1 MNSILN
7 RLFQKSAVIEAASTG
22 SSEPYREFL
31 RHFYSQG
38 ITSKKLDA
46 LIEKLNNVDF
56 NPDSETSHYQ
66 LVQCYLEI
74 EDYLLFHDVGF
85 LGNATSV
92 RKELQEIFPLVAS
105 FKPFSVLYK
114 EGSAQEIAL
123 ALMLSDYLYKA
134 ATVYCGAVSLLE
146 PALILNNKIHLNL
159 VNNDIVH
166 YLSCK
171 RKIREYIETLSI
183 ETQKKCKEKT
193 IVNPFLEWFSQFTSF
208 YQNVKISNNLQ
219 YYLPEKAPL
228 ASTVTIPTTSEAPEA
243 PLYETTSA
251 LKKNTN
257 QTLSVTSKIDASL
270 YEAMFENMLDGVIVF
285 ERSGKMIL
293 ANERARDFFSLSDVG
308 ASEENIFSLLPA
320 EISQRLKED
329 IEDQTHKKEKNIL
342 GKREEIHLYGPNG
355 SLEYYEI
362 IISYNYNKGDDTY
375 SIYLKNITEKRDSLD
390 VLSKQMEHVQ
400 KAAKAKSTFLSNMS
414 HEIRTPLNV
423 ILGLA
428 DIVKKS
434 DNADTDQFKKNI
446 EGIDFSA
453 KSLLSIVNDILDF
466 SKIEAGKLSIQSYNY
481 NIRKVITSLAEG
493 FKIKDNE
500 KGVLLYTEI
509 DQNIP
514 DIVVGD
520 QYRLNQILTNLIGNA
535 IKFTHEGTI
544 GVIVAHKEL
553 SEDQIE
559 VHFEVKD
566 SGIGIPQDKLNHIF
580 DSFYQIEEAG
590 HLKSNGTGLGLAIT
604 RELIHLQNGTLTAS
618 SIEGEG
624 SSFKFKL
631 SLTKSNLQSAE
642 ETIKTHKRS
651 EKQLEGLR
659 VLVAEDNTMNQ
670 FYIKQ
675 LMSRLGIEVDIA
687 DNGQEAVAIYTQKQN
702 GYYNLILMDMHM
714 PVLGGVDAIKKIRA
728 SHKDSIKKV
737 PIVMCTAD
745 VFPESRKN
753 AIKAGIDFYLTK
765 PVDEDALKEVLY
777 WLVSDQE
784 THLDAVNTP
793 KKEDT
798 QSTTVNIAKLKETF
812 DNDEEFIVSLLEVFI
827 ADTPGDFN
835 SLSTCVERKYYPRA
849 SELAHK
855 LKSSF
860 MNLGMTHQGYLLQQ
874 IEKNISTGEGVQ
886 TGLKYFEQFKK
897 IYTKTLLDV
906 NIQLIELKRL

>member
-7 RLFQKSAVIEAASTG
+7 RLFQKSTVIEATSIDLIN
-22 SSEPYREFL
+22 PYQEFL
-31 RHFYSQG
+31 QYFYYQG
-38 ITSKKLDA
+38 IASKKLDV
-46 LIEKLNNVDF
+46 LKEKINRVDF
-56 NPDSETSHYQ
+56 NSDSKKSLYQ

-74 EDYLLFHDVGF
+74 EQYLLFHDVGF
-85 LGNATSV
+85 LGNATSL
-92 RKELQEIFPLVAS
+92 RTELQDFFPLIANS
-105 FKPFSVLYK
+105 QPFSVLYK
-114 EGSAQEIAL
+114 EGSAEEITL
-123 ALMLSDYLYKA
+123 ALSLANYLHREVTEYCDY
-134 ATVYCGAVSLLE
+134 VSVLE
-146 PALILNNKIHLNL
+146 SAFVLDKEISLDL
-159 VNNDIVH
+159 VNDNIVY

-171 RKIREYIETLSI
+171 RKIREYIDTLSI
-183 ETQKKCKEKT
+183 ETHRFFEEKT
-193 IVNPFLEWFSQFTSF
+193 MINPFNKWASQFTDF
-208 YQNVKISNNLQ
+208 YQNLKVSDKITH
-219 YYLPEKAPL
+219 YLSEKTPI
-228 ASTVTIPTTSEAPEA
+228 ASSVTIPIATPVRQDTSS
-243 PLYETTSA
+243 L
-251 LKKNTN
+251 LQVNKNH
-257 QTLSVTSKIDASL
+257 TLAVSSSIDISL
-270 YEAMFENMLDGVIVF
+270 FEAMFENMLDSAILF
-285 ERSGKMIL
+285 ERGGKVIL
-293 ANERARDFFSLSDVG
+293 ANERARDVFNFSKKNLNKQ
-308 ASEENIFSLLPA
+308 NIFELLPE
-320 EISQRLKED
+320 EIAQSLKED
-329 IEDQTHKKEKNIL
+329 TEEHTYNRKKSIL
-342 GKREEIHLYGPNG
+342 GKREEIHLYGADG

-362 IISYNYNKGDDTY
+362 TTSNNYSKGDDTY
-375 SIYLKNITEKRDSLD
+375 SIFLKNITKKRDSLD
-390 VLSKQMEHVQ
+390 VLSKQMEDVQ
-400 KAAKAKSTFLSNMS
+400 KAAKVKSTFLSNMS

-428 DIVKKS
+428 DIIKKS
-434 DNADTDQFKKNI
+434 DNEDTDQFEKNI

-493 FKIKDNE
+493 FKTKANE
-500 KGVLLYTEI
+500 KGILLFTEI

-535 IKFTHEGTI
+535 IKFTHEGYI
-544 GVIVAHKEL
+544 GIVVTHKEL
-553 SEDQIE
+553 SEDLIE
-559 VHFEVKD
+559 IYFEVKD
-566 SGIGIPQDKLNHIF
+566 SGIGIPENKLNHIF

-604 RELIHLQNGTLTAS
+604 KELINLQNGTLTAS

-624 SSFKFKL
+624 SSFCFRL
-631 SLTKSNLQSAE
+631 PLTKSKLQSTE
-642 ETIKTHKRS
+642 ETIKMHKRS

-675 LMSRLGIEVDIA
+675 LLNRLGIEVDIA
-687 DNGQEAVAIYTQKQN
+687 DNGQEAVDVYSQKQN

-714 PVLGGVDAIKKIRA
+714 PVLGGVDAIKKIRT

-777 WLVSDQE
+777 WLVSDEE
-784 THLDAVNTP
+784 TNLEEVNTP

-798 QSTTVNIAKLKETF
+798 QSATVNMAKLKETF
-812 DNDEEFIVSLLEVFI
+812 DNDEEFIISLLEVFI
-827 ADTPGDFN
+827 ADTPDDFN
-835 SLSTCVERKYYPRA
+835 SLSTCVERKFYPRA

-874 IEKNISTGEGVQ
+874 IEKNISTGQGVE

-897 IYTKTLLDV
+897 VYTKTLLDV
-906 NIQLIELKRL
+906 NIQLIELRHL

>member
-7 RLFQKSAVIEAASTG
+7 RLFQKSTVIEATSIDSTD
-22 SSEPYREFL
+22 PYQEFL
-31 RHFYSQG
+31 KHFYFQG
-38 ITSKKLDA
+38 IDSQKLDV
-46 LIEKLNNVDF
+46 LKKKINNVDF
-56 NPDSETSHYQ
+56 NPDSEKSHYQ

-74 EDYLLFHDVGF
+74 EHYLLFHDVGF
-85 LGNATSV
+85 LGNAASL
-92 RKELQEIFPLVAS
+92 RSELQEFFPLIAS
-105 FKPFSVLYK
+105 FQPFSVLY
-114 EGSAQEIAL
+114 EDGSAEEIAL
-123 ALMLSDYLYKA
+123 ALLFSDYLHKA
-134 ATVYCGAVSLLE
+134 ATAHCGSVSVLE
-146 PALILNNKIHLNL
+146 PAFILDKKINLDL
-159 VNNDIVH
+159 VNDNIVH

-183 ETQKKCKEKT
+183 EIQRICEEKT
-193 IVNPFLEWFSQFTSF
+193 IVNPFDEWFSQFTGF
-208 YQNVKISNNLQ
+208 YQNVMASDKII

-228 ASTVTIPTTSEAPEA
+228 ASSATIPITSDVT
-243 PLYETTSA
+243 LDNSTST
-251 LKKNTN
+251 LQSNEI
-257 QTLSVTSKIDASL
+257 QTPSVTSKVDASL
-270 YEAMFENMLDGVIVF
+270 YEAMFENMLDGAIVF

-293 ANERARDFFSLSDVG
+293 ANERARDFFTLSDVG
-308 ASEENIFSLLPA
+308 ANEENIFNLLPA
-320 EISQRLKED
+320 EICQRLKED
-329 IEDQTHKKEKNIL
+329 VEDQTHKKEKNIL

-362 IISYNYNKGDDTY
+362 IISNNYNKGDDTY

-428 DIVKKS
+428 DIVKKN
-434 DNADTDQFKKNI
+434 DNADTEQFKKNI

-481 NIRKVITSLAEG
+481 NIRKVITSLSEG
-493 FKIKDNE
+493 FKTKANE
-500 KGVLLYTEI
+500 KGILLYTEI

-535 IKFTHEGTI
+535 IKFTHEGKI
-544 GVIVAHKEL
+544 GIIVTHKEL
-553 SEDQIE
+553 SEDQLE

-566 SGIGIPQDKLNHIF
+566 SGIGIPKDKLNHIF

-590 HLKSNGTGLGLAIT
+590 HSKSNGTGLGLAIT
-604 RELIHLQNGTLTAS
+604 RELINLQNGTLTAS
-618 SIEGEG
+618 SIEGKG
-624 SSFKFKL
+624 SSFSFKL
-631 SLTKSNLQSAE
+631 PLTKSNLQSTE

-675 LMSRLGIEVDIA
+675 LMNRLGIEVDIA

-728 SHKDSIKKV
+728 SHKDAIKKV

-777 WLVSDQE
+777 WLVSDEE
-784 THLDAVNTP
+784 TNLDEVNTL

-798 QSTTVNIAKLKETF
+798 HSTTVNIAKLKETF

-827 ADTPGDFN
+827 ADTPDDFN
-835 SLSTCVERKYYPRA
+835 SLSTCVERKFYPRA

-906 NIQLIELKRL
+906 NIKLIELKRL

>member
-1 MNSILN
+1 MNTILN
-7 RLFQKSAVIEAASTG
+7 RLFQKSSVIDVASID
-22 SSEPYREFL
+22 SSDPYQKFL
-31 RHFYSQG
+31 QHFYFQG
-38 ITSKKLDA
+38 IASQKLDA
-46 LIEKLNNVDF
+46 LKEKITNVDF
-56 NPDSETSHYQ
+56 NPDPEKSHYQ

-74 EDYLLFHDVGF
+74 EHYLLFHDIGF
-85 LGNATSV
+85 LGNAASL
-92 RKELQEIFPLVAS
+92 RKELRDFFPVIANS
-105 FKPFSVLYK
+105 QPFSVLYK
-114 EGSAQEIAL
+114 IDESTEEIAL
-123 ALMLSDYLYKA
+123 ALLLSDYLHRA
-134 ATVYCGAVSLLE
+134 VTDYCGYVSVLE
-146 PALILNNKIHLNL
+146 PAFVLDKKMNLSLING
-159 VNNDIVH
+159 DIVH
-166 YLSCK
+166 YLSCR
-171 RKIREYIETLSI
+171 RKIREYIDVLSAETHQI
-183 ETQKKCKEKT
+183 CEEKKM
-193 IVNPFLEWFSQFTSF
+193 VNPFDKWFSQFTSF
-208 YQNVKISNNLQ
+208 YQHLKVSDKLI
-219 YYLPEKAPL
+219 YYIPEKAPL
-228 ASTVTIPTTSEAPEA
+228 ASSVTIPVPPECISQSTTTRLKANENH
-243 PLYETTSA
+243 TSTVA
-251 LKKNTN
+251 
-257 QTLSVTSKIDASL
+257 SKIDVSL
-270 YEAMFENMLDGVIVF
+270 YEAMFENMLDGAMLF
-285 ERSGKMIL
+285 ERSGKLIL
-293 ANERARDFFSLSDVG
+293 ANERARDFFNLSK
-308 ASEENIFSLLPA
+308 ETTNEQNIFELLPVTT
-320 EISQRLKED
+320 SQRLKED
-329 IEDQTHKKEKNIL
+329 VEDQTHKREKNIL
-342 GKREEIHLYGPNG
+342 GKREEIHLNG
-355 SLEYYEI
+355 QDDTLEYYEVTV
-362 IISYNYNKGDDTY
+362 SNNYNKGEDTY
-375 SIYLKNITEKRDSLD
+375 SIFLKNITKERDSLD

-434 DNADTDQFKKNI
+434 DNADTDQFEKNI

-493 FKIKDNE
+493 FKTKANE
-500 KGVLLYTEI
+500 KGILLYTEI

-535 IKFTHEGTI
+535 IKFTHEGNI
-544 GVIVAHKEL
+544 GILVTHKEL

-559 VHFEVKD
+559 VYFEVKD
-566 SGIGIPQDKLNHIF
+566 SGIGIPKDKLDHIF

-590 HLKSNGTGLGLAIT
+590 HSKSNGTGLGLAIT
-604 RELIHLQNGTLTAS
+604 RELISLQNGTLTAS
-618 SIEGEG
+618 SVEGKG
-624 SSFKFKL
+624 SSFCFRL
-631 SLTKSNLQSAE
+631 PLTKSKLQSTE

-675 LMSRLGIEVDIA
+675 LMNRLGIEVDIA
-687 DNGQEAVAIYTQKQN
+687 DNGKEAVAIYNQKQN

-714 PVLGGVDAIKKIRA
+714 PVLGGVDAIKKIRT
-728 SHKDSIKKV
+728 SHKDAVKKV

-777 WLVSDQE
+777 WLVSDEE
-784 THLDAVNTP
+784 TNLDEVKTP

-798 QSTTVNIAKLKETF
+798 HSATVNIAKLKETF
-812 DNDEEFIVSLLEVFI
+812 DNDEEFIISLLEVFI
-827 ADTPGDFN
+827 ADTPDDFN
-835 SLSTCVERKYYPRA
+835 SLSTCVERKFYPRA

-860 MNLGMTHQGYLLQQ
+860 MNLGMMHQGHLLQQ
-874 IEKNISTGEGVQ
+874 IEKNISTREGVE
-886 TGLKYFEQFKK
+886 TGVKYFEQFKK